1 MEWKLKSHNVNS
13 TTQIQEV
20 CTTALHCMHK
30 DNTLAM
36 HAEFGVIHFL
46 LPWWCAAGRE
56 MLGDHTLEKL
66 LQWVPLNIIPSVHEK
81 IMTISGIFYYPMYS
95 YYRGYRGT
103 IGPV

>member
-36 HAEFGVIHFL
+36 HAEFGVIHFV
-46 LPWWCAAGRE
+46 LPWCVQQEGNC
-56 MLGDHTLEKL
+56 L
-66 LQWVPLNIIPSVHEK
+66 V
-81 IMTISGIFYYPMYS
+81 TIHRKNY
-95 YYRGYRGT
+95 
-103 IGPV
+103 